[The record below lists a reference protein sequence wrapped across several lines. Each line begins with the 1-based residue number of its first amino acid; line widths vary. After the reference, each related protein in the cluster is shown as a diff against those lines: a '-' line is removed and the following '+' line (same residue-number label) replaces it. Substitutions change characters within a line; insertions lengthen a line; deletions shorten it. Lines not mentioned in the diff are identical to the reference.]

1 MTEIIW
7 NVLISVAS
15 IILTSAINVAVI
27 KTRVDNLEKKVEKHN
42 SVIERTF
49 VLEGKVNEMQ
59 KELRRKK

>member
-27 KTRVDNLEKKVEKHN
+27 KTRVDNLEKKVDKHN

-49 VLEGKVNEMQ
+49 ILEGKVNEMQ

>member
-15 IILTSAINVAVI
+15 IILTSAINIAVI
-27 KTRVDNLEKKVEKHN
+27 KTRVDNLEKKVDKHN

-49 VLEGKVNEMQ
+49 ILEGKVNEMQ